1 MGNNPTLYGYV
12 GDLNKWA
19 DVFGL
24 RCKKVKKI
32 GPSIPEFHQKNFTDG
47 IVNIWQV
54 SGDEIFYKY
63 HGKSNRLG
71 REYNYVTNKK
81 YLSEQALRE
90 DLALLKEWGVEIEYV
105 TTFKAQAGTWIGEGT
120 VAKQIRQ
127 DGTEILEGT
136 GYQGIINIKEL
147 PNSTI
152 IKTEKVKFS
161 LWKQ

>member
-1 MGNNPTLYGYV
+1 M
-12 GDLNKWA
+12 DLNNWA

-32 GPSIPEFHQKNFTDG
+32 GPSIPEFHRKNFTDG
-47 IVNIWQV
+47 IVNMRQV

-90 DLALLKEWGVEIEYV
+90 DLALLKEWGVKIEYV
-105 TTFKAQAGTWIGEGT
+105 TTFKPQAGTWIGEGT
-120 VAKQIRQ
+120 AAKQISQ

-161 LWKQ
+161 L